1 MEIIEV
7 PVVIVGAGPAG
18 IATAGC
24 LNRLNI
30 ANIVLERDDCNA
42 SFFRKRAHDNL
53 KLHLDKKFC
62 SLPHYPIPAS
72 LPNFITRVQF
82 LRYIE
87 SYVAY
92 FNVNIKYNRTVDSAI
107 LYERSDKWRVVAK
120 DTSSGTYETYVS
132 DFLVVATGEYSE
144 GYIPEIEGL
153 EKYEGVYIH
162 SSKYLNGRDTYGK
175 NVLVV
180 GSGNSGMDIAND
192 LSNCGAYTSI
202 VVRSPVHFFSKETM
216 YAGMSMLKHFEVK
229 TVDKFM
235 VLMSKLMYGN
245 MSKYGLIRPKEGPFA
260 MKIKNGTTPIID
272 MGCVKK
278 IKDRQVKVVPAIL
291 NIEEA
296 KTVQFTNGQRA
307 QFDMIIFATG
317 YRTNVLTWLKDYEI
331 LFNED
336 GMPKPSYPNHW
347 GGEQG
352 IYCAGFSKM
361 GLEGISYDAKNI
373 ANHIQY
379 SINLKVSFNHS
390 YLSNE
395 S

>member
-24 LNRLNI
+24 LNKLNI
-30 ANIVLERDDCNA
+30 PNIVLERDDCNA
-42 SFFRKRAHDNL
+42 SFYRKRTHDNL

-62 SLPHYPIPAS
+62 SLPHYPIPPS
-72 LPNFITRVQF
+72 LPNFVTRVQF

-87 SYVAY
+87 SYVAH
-92 FNVNIKYNRTVDSAI
+92 FNVAIKYNRAVESAVV
-107 LYERSDKWRVVAK
+107 YERSNKWRVVAK

-132 DFLVVATGEYSE
+132 DFLVVATGENSE

-153 EKYEGVYIH
+153 DKYDGVYMH
-162 SSKYLNGRDTYGK
+162 SSK
-175 NVLVV
+175 
-180 GSGNSGMDIAND
+180 
-192 LSNCGAYTSI
+192 
-202 VVRSPVHFFSKETM
+202 
-216 YAGMSMLKHFEVK
+216 
-229 TVDKFM
+229 
-235 VLMSKLMYGN
+235 
-245 MSKYGLIRPKEGPFA
+245 PKEGPFA
-260 MKIKNGTTPIID
+260 MKMKNGTTPIID

-278 IKDRQVKVVPAIL
+278 IKNRQVKVFPAIL
-291 NIEEA
+291 SIEEA

-307 QFDMIIFATG
+307 QFDIIIFATG
-317 YRTNVLTWLKDYEI
+317 YRTNVLSWLQDYEI

-336 GMPKPSYPNHW
+336 GMPIPSYPNHW

-352 IYCAGFSKM
+352 IYCAGFSRL

-379 SINLKVSFNHS
+379 TINLRESFNH
-390 YLSNE
+390 
-395 S
+395 